1 MHISGVTTRN
11 YRSLENFHIDFLPT
25 YTLISGKNNSGK
37 SSIFRAIRS
46 IIGNTNDDYFAFRA
60 AADEMD
66 WATDITF
73 WKKQKSEDIRIDIN
87 LVCDSNDDSALSQFI
102 SRMSKRDLSGEFGFC
117 VTVKLKSDG
126 RMSKSIKLGDDP
138 SDLDEYATQEIIRWI
153 REKEFVTFHDST
165 RYASARFFYRQRSD
179 FFSPSSTDV
188 ERLEEL
194 NSKYSS
200 VMKKILK
207 SKKEIIE
214 ETLGRL
220 GDKYTVELNYPKVNF
235 ESMPFDITL
244 SEQKGGDAR
253 LDDWGSGTRNRT
265 LILSS
270 ILRARQSS
278 RDINHDSRFRPLVL
292 IEEPESF
299 LHPSAQA
306 DFGRAIED
314 MANDFG
320 IQIIVSS
327 HSPFMLSRNAPK
339 ANVLLERATRRNLPY
354 ETTVC
359 DTTGDSWMSP
369 FANALGVTSNELE
382 PWAEVLQGGGAKVLI
397 VEGILDEKYIKKFC
411 EKNHGILDENISIR
425 PIGGKDKLSDS
436 SMINFIHKFVD
447 KVVFL
452 LDLDAIKIEEK
463 FRGLG
468 LVKNKD
474 YVFVGKDMP
483 GLRRIEGL
491 LPEEIRSSAYAKY
504 PNLVSQMQ
512 SDQSDEKKSALSK
525 MKEKIYEEF
534 CAALDDGADA
544 PDLKKALQIISKCF
558 DINNKIRK

>member
-1 MHISGVTTRN
+1 M
-11 YRSLENFHIDFLPT
+11 
-25 YTLISGKNNSGK
+25 LISGRNNCGK
-37 SSIFRAIRS
+37 SSIFRVIRS
-46 IIGNTNDDYFAFRA
+46 IIGNYNDDFFILRGSQN
-60 AADEMD
+60 EIE

-73 WKKQKSEDIRIDIN
+73 WKNQKSEDITLN
-87 LVCDSNDDSALSQFI
+87 LELSCDSNDDSALSQFI
-102 SRMSKRDLSGEFGFC
+102 SRMSKRDLQGNFKFS
-117 VTVKLKSDG
+117 VTVKIKSDN
-126 RMSKSIKLGDDP
+126 RVLRSIKLDDETE
-138 SDLDEYATQEIIRWI
+138 LDEYATQEVIRWI
-153 REKEFVTFHDST
+153 REKEFVIFHDST
-165 RYASARFFYRQRSD
+165 RYASARLFYRQKSD
-179 FFSPSSTDV
+179 FFSPTSTDM

-207 SKKEIIE
+207 SKKDLIE

-220 GDKYTVELNYPKVNF
+220 GEKYTVELNYPTMNF

-327 HSPFMLSRNAPK
+327 HSPFMLSRNAPE
-339 ANVLLERATRRNLPY
+339 ANILLERTMRRHLPY
-354 ETTVC
+354 ETVVC
-359 DTTGDSWMSP
+359 DTSGENWMSP
-369 FANALGVTSNELE
+369 FANALGLTPSELE
-382 PWAEVLQGGGAKVLI
+382 PWAAVLQAGGAKVLI
-397 VEGILDEKYIKKFC
+397 VEGALDEKYIRKFC
-411 EKNHGILDENISIR
+411 EKNRGILDEAISIR

-436 SMINFIHKFVD
+436 SMINFIHKFVER
-447 KVVFL
+447 VVFM

-463 FRGLG
+463 FKALG
-468 LVKNKD
+468 LVKNND
-474 YVFVGKDMP
+474 YVFAGKDAP

-491 LPEEIRSSAYAKY
+491 LPEEIQAATYAKY
-504 PNLVSQMQ
+504 PDLVNQMQ
-512 SDQSDEKKSALSK
+512 SDQSEEKKSALSK
-525 MKEKIYEEF
+525 MKEKIFEEF
-534 CAALDDGADA
+534 SDFIDGGGDA
-544 PDLKKALQIISKCF
+544 PELRKLLHLTNKCF
-558 DINNKIRK
+558 ERAKSHK